1 MLCRRG
7 ILTMLVL
14 TALAAGGC
22 HVGSFSAAID
32 SDTMLPVVEFSAVP
46 EQWEPPIE
54 NSAETDDDPV
64 YAISM
69 AAFWFRKYQ
78 SDRMKE
84 MSRVQ
89 QEGYQ
94 Q

>member
-64 YAISM
+64 EAPN
-69 AAFWFRKYQ
+69 
-78 SDRMKE
+78 D
-84 MSRVQ
+84 
-89 QEGYQ
+89 
-94 Q
+94 